1 MFLARS
7 SSKVVKRNQFHAEL
21 WLPWQPKGIKGL
33 KVLLGRSFEHIDKG
47 GKPIRLGFKWLGQVR
62 EVVNNITKH

>member
-1 MFLARS
+1 MS
-7 SSKVVKRNQFHAEL
+7 SVCVQLRYYIK
-21 WLPWQPKGIKGL
+21 IKGL
-33 KVLLGRSFEHIDKG
+33 KVLVGRSFEHIDKG